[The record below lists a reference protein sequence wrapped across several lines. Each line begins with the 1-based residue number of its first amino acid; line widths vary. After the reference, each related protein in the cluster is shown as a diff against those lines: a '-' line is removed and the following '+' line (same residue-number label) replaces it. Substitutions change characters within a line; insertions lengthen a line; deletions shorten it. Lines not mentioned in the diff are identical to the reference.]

1 MVYAT
6 LVGQKFTMHFFTVN
20 NNNLSWGGGAG
31 SKNHIDC
38 KIFAMGS
45 KSDNCY
51 SWGGFFWRKEFSK
64 FYTIF
69 DWTFWWWLLIVL
81 HFTQLCAIFT
91 SFVIFPYMDCPNDDG
106 EKERETRNGKWG
118 NRESKIW
125 ILSSF
130 KISLHRTLLINSHQK
145 WFQNDR
151 KTVKNECENNFNFS
165 DCKKRTTWHGKMS
178 MLHSVQSSPVF
189 NLFLKVSIL
198 FFRSVLYHC
207 P

>member
-1 MVYAT
+1 MQRLWAKNLQCTFSLWTIIISLGAGARGVKIT
-6 LVGQKFTMHFFTVN
+6 LIAKYSRWGQKATIAILGVV
-20 NNNLSWGGGAG
+20 
-31 SKNHIDC
+31 
-38 KIFAMGS
+38 
-45 KSDNCY
+45 
-51 SWGGFFWRKEFSK
+51 FFWRKEFSK

-165 DCKKRTTWHGKMS
+165 DCKERTTWHGKMS
-178 MLHSVQSSPVF
+178 TLHSVQSSPVF